1 LLIVFGV
8 AEATKEMAFVNPFLP
23 MGYPCLSTHPEVAGA
38 VDVAI
43 FLLRGSWVTS
53 RWSFK
58 PWLMSICAG

>member
-1 LLIVFGV
+1 VPWPTLFNSVFSVFSGQNHLFCG
-8 AEATKEMAFVNPFLP
+8 A
-23 MGYPCLSTHPEVAGA
+23 HPEVAGA